1 MAKGTVLHEICRRL
15 QQGDEDEEPG
25 RHGISSALIQELETK
40 RRMQLAES
48 TPSASSASEDA
59 SGKKVKAKLTFGREF
74 ALAQ

>member
-15 QQGDEDEEPG
+15 QQGDEDEDPG

-40 RRMQLAES
+40 RRMQFAES
-48 TPSASSASEDA
+48 TPSASEDA
-59 SGKKVKAKLTFGREF
+59 SGKMVKAKFTFGRKF